1 MVRRRKYGQS
11 PARSV
16 LGVETGDEELTVHV
30 QVIFLFYQE
39 MGFMLDDV
47 CTTVVG
53 STCENHIS
61 EFHKPKE
68 VIVDPGPFAQRSCHR
83 NISVRANYDDRTFR
97 GYPIHIVHLSTFLSC
112 HFNIVQ

>member
-30 QVIFLFYQE
+30 QVIFLLYQE

-53 STCENHIS
+53 ST
-61 EFHKPKE
+61 F
-68 VIVDPGPFAQRSCHR
+68 
-83 NISVRANYDDRTFR
+83 
-97 GYPIHIVHLSTFLSC
+97 
-112 HFNIVQ
+112 